1 MANSAPVPVVTR
13 PPNPVADTYAYDHVN
28 PETQTEVFKGFG
40 IANNDTLQTEFMNK
54 FDSLLPTLHADFGKP
69 NPQLGMS
76 RMSRMSR
83 MSKAERAGYGQ
94 QVFDALPLVPDAP
107 EPWKTKAISKLITD
121 SNLRL
126 VRAAQRKAERDAKT
140 AVKRQTLPS
149 RKPSQHKRKKPSGR
163 TDQDSSDDN
172 SFTLRIAKRSM
183 SRTPTLGLSSQPMTI
198 FPGNNDAMSNGN
210 YSGMPHGFGGHGSL
224 GNFSGSLPGILA
236 PDPFIKPDD
245 LTLRIALC
253 AVQNGGIVKTLA
265 EVTGDALTGSST
277 SGRIQWSALL
287 EEADSV
293 SDVDRKTFLYDSSA
307 RYPELFFSP
316 RPRQEVAV
324 RTSGQMKTAL
334 ADFRRGSTV
343 YLTTFVVTKPITL
356 HESDTSAIASIEQ
369 DTRHNEDASQRSNY
383 NSPKL
388 EDIKGDK
395 IQANQSQPVAG
406 NERQVAHRDD
416 LASERSISER
426 EDRDSYDTRHG
437 SKAPSPEANNAAAE
451 LPQYKATA
459 NRDAPPPTHDDDAQL
474 DAQEL
479 ATLPPQVS
487 QVAASDDTRTQVT
500 QEEQTDAA
508 AAFARERLSAAGTAH
523 EKAQKMGIEEWQRAA
538 DTFLTPLQKLQ
549 LKGGECRVHLSPK
562 VGLNPDFEPM
572 PLQMVGSVELI
583 RTAQGPRGGA
593 LLIDKMGLGKSIA
606 CVMAYYI
613 NLAAVAKIH
622 GTTKANEFP
631 PLHDDRFFDIKPQI
645 GATFL
650 QASAQGIAAI
660 PEAFAKIFA
669 DSKFLRENKVFR
681 PKLVILHPEGKKIA
695 ESLGGEKNGIFYKMA
710 QADWNEVNP
719 RPDWDSPRVRRAYHC
734 PGYESNEEQWEEE
747 WETEEVP
754 CYEGATVEAPAPSS
768 TRYLIVSTSGCW
780 TKNISKNFSRVEENK
795 AEFKALQKTLDDLEM
810 KSPHATKKIAN
821 AKTAIQRHK
830 NNWMRALNGFPD
842 GSGPLQALRRC
853 ISKGPGGKMRTMIY
867 VIDIGF
873 AGWIWIDE
881 LHAAGSANTIIYTQI
896 VDYFLETRPKS
907 HRPGIVGISG
917 TALANGI
924 DLVLTFADK
933 VIARLVDR
941 KSKDE
946 GARLMASLC
955 SQHSREYQI
964 AWQTVLK
971 IFTSQVNH
979 KDADEISPIAKMNGA
994 LEDPKVDKMF
1004 SGFAALLEWF
1014 CIGRD
1019 YASKDPWGNQLNIV
1033 DAKHTIQYLNITH
1046 EPRWFN
1052 EVKKAENAV
1061 QAAVKQKYKDDLD
1074 AWEQLDD
1081 PTIPKPSKVNMQRAN
1096 PAAYTIARLVSC
1108 FPNLLN
1114 AIDAWDKANP
1124 EAAVFAKGRT
1134 LGKDNKALQ
1143 SALVSE
1149 QSIRDSFIWRIAKNA
1164 CKGSA
1169 KIKHIKDYI
1178 NQLRKERSEVTHPIL
1193 QRAKQGEKF
1202 HYKSKYIVVTSMRLA
1217 RALLWTYLC
1226 QTFQDRHV
1234 CMASGSSNRAKSL
1247 AQWRTFY
1254 DPSTDRADDDVFI
1267 LVAGL
1272 RVISQSVTLVEG
1284 HVLEGLDLPLS
1295 IHDAQQVANRQ
1306 FRVGQQHDEVFVN
1319 WLITH
1324 DSELKYR
1331 TIDDR
1336 IAARTKAKQTF
1347 LTTIQSRKTGDADKN
1362 QEEYAVIDLTGED

>member
-54 FDSLLPTLHADFGKP
+54 FDSLLPTLHADF
-69 NPQLGMS
+69 
-76 RMSRMSR
+76 
-83 MSKAERAGYGQ
+83 
-94 QVFDALPLVPDAP
+94 
-107 EPWKTKAISKLITD
+107 
-121 SNLRL
+121 

-1362 QEEYAVIDLTGED
+1362 QEEYAVIDLT

>member
-54 FDSLLPTLHADFGKP
+54 FDSLLPTLHADF
-69 NPQLGMS
+69 
-76 RMSRMSR
+76 
-83 MSKAERAGYGQ
+83 
-94 QVFDALPLVPDAP
+94 
-107 EPWKTKAISKLITD
+107 
-121 SNLRL
+121 

>member
-1 MANSAPVPVVTR
+1 
-13 PPNPVADTYAYDHVN
+13 
-28 PETQTEVFKGFG
+28 
-40 IANNDTLQTEFMNK
+40 MNK

-76 RMSRMSR
+76 RMS
-83 MSKAERAGYGQ
+83 KAERAGYGQ
-94 QVFDALPLVPDAP
+94 QVFDTLPLVPDAP
-107 EPWKTKAISKLITD
+107 EPWKTKAISTLITD

-126 VRAAQRKAERDAKT
+126 VRAAQLKAERDAKT
-140 AVKRQTLPS
+140 AVKRQTLLS
-149 RKPSQHKRKKPSGR
+149 HKPSQHKRKKPSGR
-163 TDQDSSDDN
+163 TDQNSSDDK
-172 SFTLRIAKRSM
+172 SFAPRIAKRSM
-183 SRTPTLGLSSQPMTI
+183 SRTPTLGFSSQPMTI

-210 YSGMPHGFGGHGSL
+210 YSGMPHGFGGHSSL

-236 PDPFIKPDD
+236 ADPSIKPDD

-253 AVQNGGIVKTLA
+253 AVQNGRIVKTLA
-265 EVTGDALTGSST
+265 EVAGDALTGSST

-293 SDVDRKTFLYDSSA
+293 NDVDRKTFLYDSSA

-316 RPRQEVAV
+316 RPRQDVAV

-334 ADFRRGSTV
+334 ADFTRGSTV
-343 YLTTFVVTKPITL
+343 YLTTFVVTKPIML
-356 HESDTSAIASIEQ
+356 HESDTSAIDSIEQ
-369 DTRHNEDASQRSNY
+369 DTRHNEDASQRSDH

-406 NERQVAHRDD
+406 NNRH
-416 LASERSISER
+416 
-426 EDRDSYDTRHG
+426 DTRHG

-451 LPQYKATA
+451 LPQYKPTA
-459 NRDAPPPTHDDDAQL
+459 NKDAPPHVHGDAQL
-474 DAQEL
+474 DAQDL

-487 QVAASDDTRTQVT
+487 QVAASDNTPTQVAP
-500 QEEQTDAA
+500 EEEADAA

-523 EKAQKMGIEEWQRAA
+523 EKAQKMDREEWQRAA
-538 DTFLTPLQKLQ
+538 DTFLIPLQKLQ
-549 LKGGECRVHLSPK
+549 LKGGECRVRLSPK

-583 RTAQGPRGGA
+583 RTAQGPRGGV
-593 LLIDKMGLGKSIA
+593 LLIDKMGLGKSIT

-660 PEAFAKIFA
+660 PEAFAKILA

-681 PKLVILHPEGKKIA
+681 PKLVILHPEGRKIA

-719 RPDWDSPRVRRAYHC
+719 QPDWDSPRVRRAYHC
-734 PGYESNEEQWEEE
+734 PGYKSNDDQWKEE
-747 WETEEVP
+747 WETDEVP
-754 CYEGATVEAPAPSS
+754 CYEGATVEASAPSS

-780 TKNISKNFSRVEENK
+780 AKNISKNFSRVQENK
-795 AEFKALQKTLDDLEM
+795 AEFKTLQKIPNDLEV

-821 AKTAIQRHK
+821 AKTAILRHK

-853 ISKGPGGKMRTMIY
+853 ISKGPGGEMRTMIY

-881 LHAAGSANTIIYTQI
+881 LHAAGSANTITYKQI
-896 VDYFLETRPKS
+896 VDYFLETRSKS
-907 HRPGIVGISG
+907 HRPGVVGVSG

-941 KSKDE
+941 NSKDE

-979 KDADEISPIAKMNGA
+979 KDADEASLIAKMNGA

-1004 SGFAALLEWF
+1004 SGFAALFKWF

-1061 QAAVKQKYKDDLD
+1061 QAAVKQRYEDDLD
-1074 AWEQLDD
+1074 AWKRLGD
-1081 PTIPKPSKVNMQRAN
+1081 PTIPEPSKVNMQRAN

-1114 AIDAWDKANP
+1114 AIDAWDKAHP
-1124 EAAVFAKGRT
+1124 EAAVFGKGRT
-1134 LGKDNKALQ
+1134 LGKDNQALQ
-1143 SALVSE
+1143 DALVSE
-1149 QSIRDSFIWRIAKNA
+1149 QSIRDSFIWPIAKDA

-1178 NQLRKERSEVTHPIL
+1178 NQLRKERSEVAHPIL

-1217 RALLWTYLC
+1217 RALLWAYLC

-1234 CMASGSSNRAKSL
+1234 CVASGSSNRAKSL
-1247 AQWRTFY
+1247 AQWRKFY
-1254 DPSTDRADDDVFI
+1254 DPGTDRADDDIFI

-1284 HVLEGLDLPLS
+1284 HVIEGLDLLLS

-1319 WLITH
+1319 WLVTH
-1324 DSELKYR
+1324 DGESKYR

-1336 IAARTKAKQTF
+1336 IAARTEAKVIF
-1347 LTTIQSRKTGDADKN
+1347 LTTVQSRKTGDADKD